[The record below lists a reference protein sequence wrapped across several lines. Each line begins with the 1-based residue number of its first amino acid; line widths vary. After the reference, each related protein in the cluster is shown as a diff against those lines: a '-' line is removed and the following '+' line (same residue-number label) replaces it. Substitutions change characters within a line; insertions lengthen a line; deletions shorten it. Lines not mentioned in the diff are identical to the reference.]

1 MTFPNNQ
8 TKMLWRNIK
17 FRLDITLT
25 NAEPINFSICQQKV
39 NKEMDTKCDFL
50 IIFAPFLCFI
60 NYNIITLITSL

>member
-1 MTFPNNQ
+1 M
-8 TKMLWRNIK
+8 K

-25 NAEPINFSICQQKV
+25 NDEPINFSICQQKV
-39 NKEMDTKCDFL
+39 NKEMDSNAIFL